1 MTSLHEPHTQLDGD
15 RVEPDPRE
23 NPEQLAPVGQ
33 KMGGTGETQDQH
45 LEALGRYRFGWSD
58 ADDAGATAQ
67 RGLNESVVSNISHLK
82 NEPEWMLQRR
92 LKGLRLFERKP
103 LPTWGAELDG
113 IDFDN
118 IKYFVRSTEKQAASW
133 DDLPADIKNTYDK
146 LGIPEAEKAR
156 LVAGVAA
163 QYESEVVYH
172 KINDELERQGV
183 IFLDTDTALKEHPE
197 LFEEYF
203 GTVIPTGDNKFS
215 ALNTAVWS
223 GGSFIYV
230 PKGVHVE
237 IPLQA
242 YFRINTENM
251 GQFERTLIIV
261 DEDAYVH
268 YVEGCTA
275 PIYSSDSL
283 HSAVVEIIVKKGA
296 RCRYT
301 TIQNWSNN
309 VYNLVTKRATCEAGA
324 TMEWIDGNIGSKVTM
339 KYPAVYLMGEHA
351 RGETLSVAF
360 AGEGQHQDAGSKMV
374 HCAPHTS
381 SSIISKSVARGGGR
395 TSYRGLVQV
404 QEGAEH
410 SASVVK
416 CDALLV
422 DQISRSD
429 TYPYVDVREDDV
441 SMAHEATVSKV
452 SDDQLFYLMSRG
464 MEEDEAMAMIV
475 RGFVEPI
482 AKELPMEYAIELNR
496 LIELQMEGAVG

>member
-1 MTSLHEPHTQLDGD
+1 VTVTD
-15 RVEPDPRE
+15 R
-23 NPEQLAPVGQ
+23 PE
-33 KMGGTGETQDQH
+33 
-45 LEALGRYRFGWSD
+45 LEGLGNYKFGWADPD
-58 ADDAGATAQ
+58 AAGAAAK
-67 RGLNESVVSNISHLK
+67 RGLSEEVVRNISALK
-82 NEPEWMLQRR
+82 SEPEWMLDLR
-92 LKGLRLFERKP
+92 LKGLRLFDKKP
-103 LPTWGAELDG
+103 LPTWGSDLTG

-133 DDLPADIKNTYDK
+133 DELPADIKNTYDK
-146 LGIPEAEKAR
+146 LGIPEAEKQR
-156 LVAGVAA
+156 LIAGVAA

-172 KINDELERQGV
+172 KIREDLEEKGV
-183 IFLDTDTALKEHPE
+183 IFVDTDTGLKEHEE
-197 LFEEYF
+197 LFKEYF
-203 GTVIPTGDNKFS
+203 GSVIPVGDNKFA
-215 ALNTAVWS
+215 ALNTSVWS

-230 PKGVHVE
+230 PPNVEVE

-261 DEDAYVH
+261 DENSYVH

-283 HSAVVEIIVKKGA
+283 HSAVVEIIVKKNA

-309 VYNLVTKRATCEAGA
+309 VYNLVTKRAVAYEGA

-351 RGETLSVAF
+351 KGETLSVAF

-374 HCAPHTS
+374 HLAPNTS
-381 SSIISKSVARGGGR
+381 SSVISKSVARGGGR
-395 TSYRGLVQV
+395 TSYRGLVQIE
-404 QEGAEH
+404 EGAH
-410 SASVVK
+410 GSASTVK

-441 SMAHEATVSKV
+441 SMGHEATVSKV
-452 SDDQLFYLMSRG
+452 SEDQLFYLMSRG
-464 MEEDEAMAMIV
+464 LGEDEAMAMIV

-482 AKELPMEYAIELNR
+482 ARELPMEYALELNR

>member
-1 MTSLHEPHTQLDGD
+1 MSTTAD
-15 RVEPDPRE
+15 
-23 NPEQLAPVGQ
+23 EQAATIAELSTYEYGWRDTDSAGQ
-33 KMGGTGETQDQH
+33 S
-45 LEALGRYRFGWSD
+45 AR
-58 ADDAGATAQ
+58 
-67 RGLNESVVSNISHLK
+67 RGLNEDVVRDISAK
-82 NEPEWMLQRR
+82 KGEPEWMLDLR
-92 LKGLRLFERKP
+92 LKGLRLFDKKP
-103 LPTWGAELDG
+103 MPAWGSDLTG

-118 IKYFVRSTEKQAASW
+118 IKYFVRSTEKQATSW
-133 DDLPADIKNTYDK
+133 EELPEDIKNTYDK
-146 LGIPEAEKAR
+146 LGIPEAEKQR

-172 KINDELERQGV
+172 KIREDLEEQGV
-183 IFLDTDTALKEHPE
+183 IFLDTDTGLREYE
-197 LFEEYF
+197 DMYREYF
-203 GTVIPTGDNKFS
+203 GSVIPVGDNKFA

-283 HSAVVEIIVKKGA
+283 HSAVVEIVVKKGA

-301 TIQNWSNN
+301 TIQNWSTN
-309 VYNLVTKRATCEAGA
+309 VYNLVTKRAIAHEGA
-324 TMEWIDGNIGSKVTM
+324 TMEWVDGNLGSKVTM
-339 KYPAVYLMGEHA
+339 KYPAVWMTGPHA
-351 RGETLSVAF
+351 RGETLSIAF
-360 AGEGQHQDAGSKMV
+360 AGEKQHQDAGAKMV
-374 HCAPHTS
+374 HAAPHTS
-381 SSIISKSVARGGGR
+381 SSVISKSVARGGGR

-404 QEGAEH
+404 HEGAHH
-410 SASVVK
+410 SKSTVK

-422 DQISRSD
+422 DDISRSD

-441 SMAHEATVSKV
+441 AMGHEATVSKV
-452 SDDQLFYLMSRG
+452 SEDQLFYLMSRG
-464 MEEDEAMAMIV
+464 LDEDEAMATIV

-482 AKELPMEYAIELNR
+482 ARELPMEYALELNR

>member
-1 MTSLHEPHTQLDGD
+1 MTTTAHPELEGLD
-15 RVEPDPRE
+15 
-23 NPEQLAPVGQ
+23 
-33 KMGGTGETQDQH
+33 
-45 LEALGRYRFGWSD
+45 RYKFGWADSD
-58 ADDAGATAQ
+58 TAGESAR
-67 RGLNESVVSNISHLK
+67 RGLSEEVVRDISARK
-82 NEPEWMLQRR
+82 NEPEWMLELR
-92 LKGLRLFERKP
+92 LKGLKSYGRKP
-103 LPTWGAELDG
+103 LPTWGADLSE

-133 DDLPADIKNTYDK
+133 DELPADIKNTYDR
-146 LGIPEAEKAR
+146 LGIPEAEKQR
-156 LVAGVAA
+156 LIAGVAA
-163 QYESEVVYH
+163 QYESEGVYN
-172 KINDELERQGV
+172 KIREDLEEKGV
-183 IFLDTDTALKEHPE
+183 IFLDTDTALREQPD
-197 LFEEYF
+197 LFREYF
-203 GTVIPTGDNKFS
+203 GTVIPPGDNKFA

-283 HSAVVEIIVKKGA
+283 HSAVVEIVVKPGG

-309 VYNLVTKRATCEAGA
+309 VYNLVTKRARAEAGA
-324 TMEWIDGNIGSKVTM
+324 TMEWIEGNIGSKVTM

-351 RGETLSVAF
+351 KGEVLSVAF
-360 AGEGQHQDAGSKMV
+360 AGVDQHQDTGAKML
-374 HCAPHTS
+374 HLAPNTS
-381 SSIISKSVARGGGR
+381 SNIVSKSVARGGGR

-404 QEGAEH
+404 NKGAH
-410 SASVVK
+410 GSRSSVK
-416 CDALLV
+416 CDALLG
-422 DQISRSD
+422 DTISRRD
-429 TYPYVDVREDDV
+429 TYPYVDIRGDGVPLG
-441 SMAHEATVSKV
+441 HEATVSKV
-452 SDDQLFYLMSRG
+452 SADQLFYLMSRG
-464 MEEDEAMAMIV
+464 LTEDGAMAMVV

-482 AKELPMEYAIELNR
+482 AKELPMEYALELNR